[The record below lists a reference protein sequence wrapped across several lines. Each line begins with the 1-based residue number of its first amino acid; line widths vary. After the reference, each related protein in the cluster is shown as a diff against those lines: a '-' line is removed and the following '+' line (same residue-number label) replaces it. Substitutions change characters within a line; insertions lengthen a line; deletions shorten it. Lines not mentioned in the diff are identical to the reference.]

1 MIFSKKKS
9 VPILYIPKCV
19 SRFDTYEIK
28 KEYSKF
34 WLGDSIR
41 LKSKSYFTN
50 IHVCCYK
57 GNNTFDIEKGI
68 IKFSEKW
75 SIKVSAYYE
84 FNDDDFIWVQ
94 FQTGSENRKFVMKPT
109 DGVNISYRSNG
120 TDLYIIAWDHRESII
135 TPDKIYD
142 FISNERMEDH
152 MNKTIET
159 IGQYLQ
165 RPREDLQF
173 VCNDN
178 IPGVNMHMTIGGY
191 EISCADVDY
200 MKFYITDGYHPI
212 VVRSHKCTLLAD
224 RLIDD
229 HSTNNIYILP
239 PYHNIIRFNQET
251 KFDKIFVKVI
261 KEHNVL
267 NVILSADPNNFIE
280 PSIDQYEGFVDPE
293 KLVNID
299 MICDY
304 DSYKYLKFDSF
315 TIKSVKF
322 EIVDN
327 DIKKIQF
334 RKPGFM
340 KYSIS
345 IDSHSSIV
353 ITTKRYS
360 DNEVFLTASINGQ
373 PQSFMQRLDNKTTN
387 VNIRVARK
395 KDTIKF
401 ILNEVE
407 K

>member
-19 SRFDTYEIK
+19 SQFDTYEIK
-28 KEYSKF
+28 KDYSKF
-34 WLGDSIR
+34 WLGDSII
-41 LKSKSYFTN
+41 LKSKSYFNN

-57 GNNTFDIEKGI
+57 GNDMFDVEKSI

-75 SIKVSAYYE
+75 SIKISAYQE
-84 FNDDDFIWVQ
+84 FNDDDFIWAQ
-94 FQTGSENRKFVMKPT
+94 FQTGSEDRKFVMKPT
-109 DGVNISYRSNG
+109 DRVNISYRSYG
-120 TDLYIIAWDHRESII
+120 TDLYIIVWDHREDII

-142 FISNERMEDH
+142 FIDNERMKER
-152 MNKTIET
+152 MNEP

-173 VCNDN
+173 ACNDN
-178 IPGVNMHMTIGGY
+178 IPGVNMHITIGGY

-200 MKFYITDGYHPI
+200 MKFYINDSDHPVI
-212 VVRSHKCTLLAD
+212 VNSNKCTLAAE

-229 HSTNNIYILP
+229 HCSNIIYILP

-251 KFDKIFVKVI
+251 LFGKIFVKVI
-261 KEHNVL
+261 KENNVL

-280 PSIDQYEGFVDPE
+280 PSIDQYEGFVDTE
-293 KLVNID
+293 KLID
-299 MICDY
+299 IDVICDY
-304 DSYKYLKFDSF
+304 DSYKYLKVDSV
-315 TIKSVKF
+315 TLKSVKF
-322 EIVDN
+322 KIVDN

-340 KYSIS
+340 KYNIS
-345 IDSHSSIV
+345 VDPRSSIV
-353 ITTKRYS
+353 ITTKRYN
-360 DNEVFLTASINGQ
+360 DNEVFLTANINGQ
-373 PQSFMQRLDNKTTN
+373 PQSFMQRLDNKTTS
-387 VNIRVARK
+387 VSIRVARK

-401 ILNEVE
+401 ILNEEE